1 MLGSYQEQIVKQAA
15 RSLRDKLQRKPSQ
28 EEMTMSDEMS
38 KIQVMVGSVVLGS
51 SGQSNDS
58 RRPVEFMGEELGS
71 LTEYGEGRDGGIT
84 DTRGTTETL
93 YRTSDG
99 RLIVHVDDWS
109 RWQGEPSTE
118 SLREITEADLQPDGA
133 FVQLGA
139 KCGFGRA
146 LTLDE
151 ALNDFAT

>member
-1 MLGSYQEQIVKQAA
+1 MATIRVSVGIIV
-15 RSLRDKLQRKPSQ
+15 
-28 EEMTMSDEMS
+28 T
-38 KIQVMVGSVVLGS
+38 GN
-51 SGQSNDS
+51 SGQTNDN
-58 RRPVEFMGEELGS
+58 RRVVEFEGEELGHH
-71 LTEYGEGRDGGIT
+71 TIYGTGRDDHIT
-84 DTRGTTETL
+84 DTRGTTASL

-151 ALNDFAT
+151 ALNDFTTIPSVDGDYVGL